1 MNLCTFLIILQ
12 VTLRQ
17 LSFGPTRDLSVLSN
31 DSCPAVEE
39 IDREVE
45 RYMKKY
51 GFTGAQLAVMKN
63 NALVYVKGY
72 GWADLQ
78 AQEAMEA
85 WHRLRVAS
93 VSKLVTAVGIMRMQE
108 MGMLEL
114 SDRVFGPDGILDD
127 RDIACLIRDKR
138 MYGITVE
145 HLLRHQ
151 AGFTARR
158 GDPMFST
165 GCTDGMTAV
174 RRTLGRPLAF
184 APGESQ
190 EYSNVGYYLLSLI
203 IEKLGGDSY
212 ERWMKRNVLVPMHC
226 YNFDIAGNYLSERLP
241 REVHYYMHEGSQPK
255 RDFHNDGSMA
265 EGCYGANNV
274 TGLSGA
280 GAWIASAAELCR
292 FVAGIDLDWGIL
304 NFLSDG
310 SIARMTEYFDEHT
323 FSLGWND
330 TNPCGVWT
338 RTGSFGGTTAIV
350 RNYCEDSECWV
361 LVTNTS
367 TYLGPRIASRSSA
380 LIDNLRNFSDKLPS
394 KNLFYK

>member
-1 MNLCTFLIILQ
+1 MNFCTFLIILQ
-12 VTLRQ
+12 VMLRQ
-17 LSFGPTRDLSVLSN
+17 LSFGPTRDLAVLSN

-45 RYMKKY
+45 KYMARY
-51 GFTGAQLAVMKN
+51 GFAGAQLAVMKN
-63 NALVYVKGY
+63 DALVYAKGY
-72 GWADLQ
+72 GWADVQ
-78 AQEAMEA
+78 AQEAMDA
-85 WHRLRVAS
+85 GHRLRIAS
-93 VSKLVTAVGIMRMQE
+93 VSKLVTAVGIMRMRE
-108 MGMLEL
+108 MGMLKL

-127 RDIACLIRDKR
+127 REITCLIRDKR
-138 MYGITVE
+138 MYCITVE

-158 GDPMFST
+158 GDPMFLT
-165 GCTDGMTAV
+165 GCTDGMTAL
-174 RRTLGRPLAF
+174 RRALGRPLAF
-184 APGESQ
+184 CPGESQ

-203 IEKLGGDSY
+203 IEKLGGDGY
-212 ERWMKRNVLVPMHC
+212 ERWMKHNVLIPMQC
-226 YNFDIAGNYLSERLP
+226 YNFDIAGNYLRDRLP
-241 REVHYYMHEGSQPK
+241 REARYYMHEGSQPK
-255 RDFHNDGSMA
+255 CDFHGNGEMV

-280 GAWIASAAELCR
+280 GAWVASAPELCR
-292 FVAGIDLDWGIL
+292 FTAGIDLDWGIPD
-304 NFLSDG
+304 FLSAA

-330 TNPCGVWT
+330 TNQYGVWT
-338 RTGSFGGTTAIV
+338 RTGSFGGTTAII
-350 RNYCEDSECWV
+350 RNYREDAECWV

-380 LIDNLRNFSDKLPS
+380 LIDNLRNFSAKLPS